1 MTNKQDVKQE
11 QKHDT
16 KHDHKDPS
24 AQHKSPS
31 TPEYKS
37 DAELVAMMQRLQAD
51 FENFKKRVDKEKH
64 QIMTS
69 TTARVVSL
77 FLPILD
83 AFEMALKH
91 DTSSSKEGMHMIQSE
106 LKKTLAALNVTTIHS
121 VGKRLDPLQHEV
133 LLQEERTDAD
143 DDVILEELQR
153 GYKMGDYII
162 RTSKVKIAKR
172 IQKSQTHDK
181 EDKKSK

>member
-51 FENFKKRVDKEKH
+51 FENFKKRLDKEKH

-121 VGKRLDPLQHEV
+121 V
-133 LLQEERTDAD
+133 TT
-143 DDVILEELQR
+143 INS
-153 GYKMGDYII
+153 I
-162 RTSKVKIAKR
+162 
-172 IQKSQTHDK
+172 
-181 EDKKSK
+181 